1 MEPSPGAKLGPYEIV
16 SPIGEGGM
24 GRVWRA
30 RDTRLGR
37 DVALKISKTEFTD
50 RFEREA
56 RAIAAF
62 NHPNICQIYDV
73 GPDYLVMELID
84 GTTLKGPLAPE
95 KAVEYACQILDALA
109 AAHAKGIVHGD
120 LKPPNIL
127 VTARGIKLL
136 DFGLA
141 RETSAPRNT
150 DATVSV
156 TQEAQI
162 TGTLEYMAPEQLQ
175 GREADA
181 RSDIFSFGC
190 VLYEMLSG
198 VRVFSGSSAASVIAA
213 ILEREPKPLVTIGPA
228 LDRVLR
234 ACLAKDPERRF
245 QTAIDL
251 KRNLTWAM
259 EAGPVATVPTQK
271 ARLPWILAAAAA
283 LAAIAIA
290 ALHFAALKPAPPET
304 RVDIVTPATS
314 SPASFAVSP
323 DGRRVAYVASPG
335 GASRLFVRPLD
346 STSAQSLPGTEGALN
361 PFWSP
366 DSRSLGFFA
375 DQKLKRIDLAGGQPF
390 TLAGVTNLTAQ
401 GTWNSEGTILFSPGG
416 AGPLFRV
423 SSSGGPAV
431 AVTKLASSQGFH
443 RTPRFLA
450 SGRQFLFYATG
461 ADPSLWLGSLDGT
474 APRRIAAIAPGTDS
488 AAEYLS
494 SGWLIWVRQSVLVA
508 QRFDVA
514 RGTLSGDPVTLAHGV
529 GVDPVSL
536 AGAFSVSPNGV
547 IAWRAGSVSRRQ
559 LIWFTRSGHNAG
571 ALGAPDDSNLLHPEI
586 SPDGQRVAVTRGPI
600 GFGDI
605 WIEEGGRS
613 SRFTFDP
620 SDDRYAIWSPDGARI
635 AFSSRRTVALD
646 IYAQPANASGRAEPL
661 FQSENT
667 KVPNSWSPDGRFLL
681 YWSSRDNGNLMLL
694 PLSGADRKP
703 VSFLSTSF
711 TEMQGAFSPDGK
723 WVAYQS
729 SESGRYEIYVR
740 PFPGPGGRWPVST
753 GGGISPRWRADGKEL
768 YYLAPD
774 AKLMAVA
781 VSARGAAFTAR
792 APEPLFF
799 THIAPGV
806 FKPQY
811 AVARDGRFLINTE
824 LETASSEPI
833 HLLLNWKPPR

>member
-24 GRVWRA
+24 GQVWKA
-30 RDTRLGR
+30 CDTRLGR
-37 DVALKISKTEFTD
+37 DVALKISKAEFTE

-56 RAIAAF
+56 RTIAAF

-120 LKPPNIL
+120 LKPANIL
-127 VTARGIKLL
+127 VTVRGIKLL

-141 RETSAPRNT
+141 RESSTARNT
-150 DATVSV
+150 DATVSI

-198 VRVFSGSSAASVIAA
+198 VRAFSASSAAGVIAA
-213 ILEREPKPLVTIGPA
+213 ILEREPEPLPIAPA

-234 ACLAKDPERRF
+234 ACLAKDRDRRF

-251 KRNLTWAM
+251 KRNLMWAL
-259 EAGPVATVPTQK
+259 EAGPVATAPNK
-271 ARLPWILAAAAA
+271 RARLPWILATAAA

-290 ALHFAALKPAPPET
+290 TFHFTALKPAPPET

-314 SPASFAVSP
+314 SPASFALSP
-323 DGRRVAYVASPG
+323 DGRRVVYVASAG
-335 GASRLFVRPLD
+335 GVSHLFVRPLD

-366 DSRSLGFFA
+366 NSRSLGFFA
-375 DQKLKRIDLAGGQPF
+375 DQKLKRIDLAGGQPL

-401 GTWNSEGTILFSPGG
+401 GAWNSEGTILFSPGG
-416 AGPLFRV
+416 SGPLFRI
-423 SSSGGPAV
+423 SSSGGPTV
-431 AVTKLASSQGFH
+431 AVTKLASGQTFH
-443 RTPRFLA
+443 RTPRFL
-450 SGRQFLFYATG
+450 SSDRQFLFYATG
-461 ADPSLWLGSLDGT
+461 SDPSLWLGSLDGT
-474 APRRIAAIAPGTDS
+474 APRRIAAITPGTDS
-488 AAEYLS
+488 AAEFLS
-494 SGWLIWVRQSVLVA
+494 SGWLIWVRQGVLAA
-508 QRFDVA
+508 QRIDIA
-514 RGTLSGDPVTLAHGV
+514 RGTLSGDSITLAHGV
-529 GVDPVSL
+529 SVDPVSL

-547 IAWRAGSVSRRQ
+547 IAWRAGSASRRQ
-559 LIWFTRSGHNAG
+559 LIWFNRSGENGG

-586 SPDGQRVAVTRGPI
+586 SPDGRRTAITRGPV

-605 WIEEGGRS
+605 WIEEGGRN

-620 SDDRYAIWSPDGARI
+620 SDDRYAIWSPDGARV
-635 AFSSRRTVALD
+635 AFSSRRTGALD
-646 IYAQPANASGRAEPL
+646 LYAQPANASGGAELL

-667 KVPNSWSPDGRFLL
+667 KVPNSWSSDGRFLL
-681 YWSSRDNGNLMLL
+681 YWSSRDNGDLMLL
-694 PLSGADRKP
+694 PLSGGDRKP
-703 VSFLSTSF
+703 VSFLSTPF

-723 WVAYQS
+723 WIAYQS

-740 PFPGPGGRWPVST
+740 PFPGPGGRWQVST
-753 GGGISPRWRADGKEL
+753 SGGISPRWRADGKEL

-774 AKLMAVA
+774 AKLMAVP
-781 VSARGAAFTAR
+781 VSAHGAAFTAR
-792 APEPLFF
+792 APEPLFS
-799 THIAPGV
+799 THITPGV

-833 HLLLNWKPPR
+833 HLLLNWKPPS

>member
-37 DVALKISKTEFTD
+37 DVAVKISKTEFTD

-73 GPDYLVMELID
+73 GPNYIVMELID

-109 AAHAKGIVHGD
+109 AAHAKAIVHGD
-120 LKPPNIL
+120 LKPANIL

-141 RETSAPRNT
+141 KEISAPRNT
-150 DATVSV
+150 DATVSL

-198 VRVFSGSSAASVIAA
+198 VRAFSASSPAGVIAA
-213 ILEREPKPLVTIGPA
+213 ILEREPEPLPIAPA

-251 KRNLTWAM
+251 KRNLMWAM
-259 EAGPVATVPTQK
+259 EAGTVATMPTEK
-271 ARLPWILAAAAA
+271 TRVPWILAGAAA
-283 LAAIAIA
+283 LTAIALA
-290 ALHFAALKPAPPET
+290 VFHFAGRQPAPPET

-314 SPASFAVSP
+314 SPASFALSP
-323 DGRRVAYVASPG
+323 DGRRVVYVGSTG
-335 GASRLFVRPLD
+335 GISHLFVRPLD

-366 DSRSLGFFA
+366 DSGSLGFFA
-375 DQKLKRIDLAGGQPF
+375 DQKLKRIDLAGGQPL

-401 GTWNSEGTILFSPGG
+401 GAWNSQGTILFSPGG
-416 AGPLFRV
+416 SGPLFRI
-423 SSSGGPAV
+423 SSSGGPTV
-431 AVTKLASSQGFH
+431 AATKLAAGQTFH
-443 RTPRFLA
+443 RTPRFLRD
-450 SGRQFLFYATG
+450 GRQFLFYATG
-461 ADPSLWLGSLDGT
+461 ADPSLWLGSLNGA
-474 APRRIAAIAPGTDS
+474 APRRIATIAPGTDS

-494 SGWLIWVRQSVLVA
+494 SGWLIWVRQSVLAA

-514 RGTLSGDPVTLAHGV
+514 RGTLSGDPITLAHGV
-529 GVDPVSL
+529 SVDPVSL

-547 IAWRAGSVSRRQ
+547 IAWRAGSASRRQ
-559 LIWFTRSGHNAG
+559 LIWFNRSGQNDG
-571 ALGAPDDSNLLHPEI
+571 VLGSPDDSNLLHPEI
-586 SPDGQRVAVTRGPI
+586 SPDGQRT
-600 GFGDI
+600 
-605 WIEEGGRS
+605 
-613 SRFTFDP
+613 
-620 SDDRYAIWSPDGARI
+620 AI
-635 AFSSRRTVALD
+635 T
-646 IYAQPANASGRAEPL
+646 
-661 FQSENT
+661 
-667 KVPNSWSPDGRFLL
+667 
-681 YWSSRDNGNLMLL
+681 
-694 PLSGADRKP
+694 
-703 VSFLSTSF
+703 
-711 TEMQGAFSPDGK
+711 
-723 WVAYQS
+723 
-729 SESGRYEIYVR
+729 
-740 PFPGPGGRWPVST
+740 
-753 GGGISPRWRADGKEL
+753 
-768 YYLAPD
+768 
-774 AKLMAVA
+774 
-781 VSARGAAFTAR
+781 
-792 APEPLFF
+792 
-799 THIAPGV
+799 
-806 FKPQY
+806 
-811 AVARDGRFLINTE
+811 
-824 LETASSEPI
+824 
-833 HLLLNWKPPR
+833 